1 MGEETKTKKA
11 LLTLLMAAVLLIFA
25 GSLLDRLG
33 EQRRKAFEEDLTARL
48 QVESRNSQVIETVV
62 QGYVDEIVVWS
73 AVEPDGRIC
82 GVAIRTLHETPGVG
96 RKVLRD
102 EAFLRQFLGTRGDAD
117 IGVNVDGISGATV
130 TSRAVARAINVA
142 SATVTGEDAVT
153 EATTW
158 GKGGEAY
165 E

>member
-1 MGEETKTKKA
+1 
-11 LLTLLMAAVLLIFA
+11 
-25 GSLLDRLG
+25 
-33 EQRRKAFEEDLTARL
+33 
-48 QVESRNSQVIETVV
+48 
-62 QGYVDEIVVWS
+62 
-73 AVEPDGRIC
+73 VEPDGKIC
-82 GVAIRTLHETPGVG
+82 GVTIRTLHETPGVG
-96 RKVLRD
+96 RTVLRD

-130 TSRAVARAINVA
+130 TSRAVVRAINAA
-142 SATVTGEDAVT
+142 STTVTGEDAVT